1 MARNTSAPKKRRA
14 VAFGTSR
21 SRKEEGG
28 SRGGGAGQHQHSD
41 DHPEGAASAVEL
53 PFQGGQTVFN
63 S

>member
-28 SRGGGAGQHQHSD
+28 SRGGGEA
-41 DHPEGAASAVEL
+41 
-53 PFQGGQTVFN
+53 QGGSRDGEPAGEVLHACLLWKR
-63 S
+63 